1 MKEHFNINNL
11 IISNNDARSFTPP
24 IECDGWFMCPPYYNV
39 EIYSD
44 GGYDSIEDYKSLID
58 GIFSNWE
65 KSSAS
70 FFGVIIRE
78 DLYGLINRT
87 ADEIFDFNIQE
98 SHFSRNT
105 PKIYKERFYI
115 FKK

>member
-1 MKEHFNINNL
+1 MNIIDYNS
-11 IISNNDARSFTPP
+11 IINQVISRLN
-24 IECDGWFMCPPYYNV
+24 EM
-39 EIYSD
+39 
-44 GGYDSIEDYKSLID
+44 
-58 GIFSNWE
+58 NWE
-65 KSSAS
+65 QSSAS

-87 ADEIFDFNIQE
+87 ADEIFDFDIQE

>member
-1 MKEHFNINNL
+1 MNIIDCNS
-11 IISNNDARSFTPP
+11 IINQVISRLN
-24 IECDGWFMCPPYYNV
+24 EM
-39 EIYSD
+39 
-44 GGYDSIEDYKSLID
+44 
-58 GIFSNWE
+58 NWE
-65 KSSAS
+65 QSSAS

-98 SHFSRNT
+98 SHFSRNA